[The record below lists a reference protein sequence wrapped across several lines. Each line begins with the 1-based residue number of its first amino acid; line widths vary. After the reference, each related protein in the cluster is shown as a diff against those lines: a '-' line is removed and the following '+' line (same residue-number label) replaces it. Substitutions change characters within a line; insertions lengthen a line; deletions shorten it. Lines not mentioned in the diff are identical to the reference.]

1 MRAWPPAQLKPAAVS
16 FSGLLASGPRT
27 PKCIDERL
35 RLVAGLGNDDS
46 RNRPQVDEVVIV
58 RLVDPTDRG
67 KLELG
72 SALGSLD
79 KEMRAGEFQLG
90 GTEARTVRPGVEAAV
105 VTDVPPA
112 IEPAV
117 E

>member
-1 MRAWPPAQLKPAAVS
+1 VR
-16 FSGLLASGPRT
+16 
-27 PKCIDERL
+27 
-35 RLVAGLGNDDS
+35 
-46 RNRPQVDEVVIV
+46 V
-58 RLVDPTDRG
+58 RLVDSTDRG

-72 SALGSLD
+72 RALGSLD
-79 KEMRAGEFQLG
+79 EEMPAGKFQLR

-112 IEPAV
+112 IEPAI